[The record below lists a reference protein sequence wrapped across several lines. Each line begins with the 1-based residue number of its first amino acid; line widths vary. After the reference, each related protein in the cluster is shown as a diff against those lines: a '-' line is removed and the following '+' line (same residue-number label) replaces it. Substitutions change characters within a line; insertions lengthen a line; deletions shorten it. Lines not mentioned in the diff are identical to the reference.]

1 MINIF
6 IQVCKENYSLQL
18 FFCFKNDLTWYT
30 IKIFISLNLTNIYI
44 FFFSTGEIDEA
55 EHEILVDSVLKSL
68 QKVSSHPKPLTLT
81 PDFFKLLMHQDG
93 HQETFGRVINSLPL
107 STKVEFLNNVVNG
120 KRNEKKNF
128 ILIFFV

>member
-1 MINIF
+1 MF
-6 IQVCKENYSLQL
+6 QERP
-18 FFCFKNDLTWYT
+18 DLVYY
-30 IKIFISLNLTNIYI
+30 KNIYLSQSDKYI
-44 FFFSTGEIDEA
+44 YFFFFFLLFFSTGEIDEA

-120 KRNEKKNF
+120 KRNEKK
-128 ILIFFV
+128 I